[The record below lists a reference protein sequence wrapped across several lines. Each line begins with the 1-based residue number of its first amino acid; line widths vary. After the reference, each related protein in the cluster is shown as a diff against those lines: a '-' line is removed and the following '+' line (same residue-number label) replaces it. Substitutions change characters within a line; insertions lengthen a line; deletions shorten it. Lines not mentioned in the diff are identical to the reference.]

1 MRTVKHDVQKDRVRD
16 SEALFDYGENRVTWT
31 ETDPKEPMKPPRRI
45 ASEIEGTTH
54 DLISGVY
61 SLRMLP
67 LKVGETF
74 NLKISDSGLVYDVP
88 VRVTARERQKTD
100 IGKVMCFRIEPD
112 VFGPGRLVESDGK
125 MVIWITDDARRIPVR
140 SQVNASIGKIDIK
153 IQSISNAR
161 TANQT
166 AKKN

>member
-1 MRTVKHDVQKDRVRD
+1 
-16 SEALFDYGENRVTWT
+16 
-31 ETDPKEPMKPPRRI
+31 
-45 ASEIEGTTH
+45 
-54 DLISGVY
+54 
-61 SLRMLP
+61 
-67 LKVGETF
+67 VGETF